1 MQRKNVFTNIL
12 AIAGTVL
19 VWIPIIAPVFFSI
32 EHFLRARRFMI
43 DFLMPAE
50 LFPAVLLGGLLLLW
64 AAFRARKQRRF
75 IGWSLTATVIL
86 PFIGGGVGAITGL
99 ASGRTAEGGWE
110 SALVFAIIALYILA
124 VIILGVGGILLV
136 KDLLYRTGDS

>member
-1 MQRKNVFTNIL
+1 MRKKGVLTKIL
-12 AIAGTVL
+12 AILGTIL
-19 VWIPIIAPVFFSI
+19 VWFPILVPVILSI
-32 EHFLRARRFMI
+32 DHFLRAHRFMI

-64 AAFRARKQRRF
+64 AAFRAREQRRF

-86 PFIGGGVGAITGL
+86 PLIGGGVGAITGL

-124 VIILGVGGILLV
+124 VIILGVGGILLIRNLV
-136 KDLLYRTGDS
+136 KA